1 MRIVNF
7 SLDVSHTKYYF
18 LFSSQLNRQMSVK
31 IVSWQAARSPPN
43 TVHVIRGHTTINLT
57 LFYCILFGSIETP
70 HNKLVF

>member
-18 LFSSQLNRQMSVK
+18 LFSGQLDRQMSVK
-31 IVSWQAARSPPN
+31 IVSWQAAHSPPN
-43 TVHVIRGHTTINLT
+43 TVHIIKGHTTINLT